1 MASGDVAGVILPG
14 ICVGY
19 ALKSIGDFADA
30 GRKQMKDAARPFFSR
45 LEQDAKVLKDYEEA
59 YG

>member
-1 MASGDVAGVILPG
+1 MVQYWSSACFQCPF
-14 ICVGY
+14 Y
-19 ALKSIGDFADA
+19 E

-59 YG
+59 YGRD